1 MVDVVRFLLRF
12 RLFWLLF
19 AGNRNE
25 SQQRIQCGS
34 TPEGGRALRVNARG
48 VAQDVSM
55 CVLAAIKN
63 MSASPAASHSVLA
76 AIKNMSAISP
86 QEHMNNGT
94 NNATRSRTT
103 QHCASLT

>member
-19 AGNRNE
+19 AGNRSE

-48 VAQDVSM
+48 VAQKCEPVRPCRDKKHVRQCCGFAQRRRAHVTSR
-55 CVLAAIKN
+55 AYEQWKQ
-63 MSASPAASHSVLA
+63 
-76 AIKNMSAISP
+76 K
-86 QEHMNNGT
+86 T
-94 NNATRSRTT
+94 TRSRTM